1 MERPSSTP
9 GSIDLRNAIGRQY
22 SVPDTVA
29 TAADMAA
36 YARATDDLNSR
47 YLEGDVVAPP
57 LFAVRLF
64 HPLISVCC
72 GDPELN
78 LDMLRLVHGE
88 QDMTWFDAIR
98 PGDLMQLSGILESVA
113 QKKTGCIVA
122 WRLRAS
128 VAGAARVEARLSVFV
143 RGQNLPGVPDGAVF
157 GAIPKG
163 GDGQPLGPSVLRS
176 TTRIDSSHPV
186 RYAEASGDHNP
197 IHLDESVA
205 QAAGL
210 PTVILHGLCTLAMA
224 VAGIIDGPLGGDSSR
239 LRRVAVR
246 FSRPVLPGDEI
257 TTELFSSEAPAEGR
271 SAYHLVTK
279 NQDGDTVIARGWVEV
294 DA

>member
-1 MERPSSTP
+1 M
-9 GSIDLRNAIGRQY
+9 
-22 SVPDTVA
+22 PDTVA
-29 TAADMAA
+29 SAADMAA
-36 YARATDDLNSR
+36 YARATDDLNPR

-64 HPLISVCC
+64 HPLISICC
-72 GDPELN
+72 GDPELD

-98 PGDLMQLSGILESVA
+98 PGDVVQLTGILESVA
-113 QKKTGCIVA
+113 QKSTGCIVA

-128 VAGAARVEARLSVFV
+128 VAGAPRVEARLSVFV
-143 RGQNLPGVPDGAVF
+143 RGQSLPGVPDGAVF

-163 GDGQPLGPSVLRS
+163 GDGQPDGPPVMRS
-176 TTRIDSSHPV
+176 TILIDASHPV
-186 RYAEASGDHNP
+186 RYAEASGDDNP

-210 PTVILHGLCTLAMA
+210 PTVILHGLCTMAMA
-224 VAGIIDGPLGGDSSR
+224 VAGVVDEALDGDASR

-246 FSRPVLPGDEI
+246 FSRPVLPGHEI
-257 TTELFSSEAPAEGR
+257 TTELFRSESRPEGQNT
-271 SAYHLVTK
+271 YHLVTK
-279 NQDGDTVIARGWVEV
+279 NQDGDVVIARGWVV
-294 DA
+294 ADA

>member
-1 MERPSSTP
+1 MGPPSSNP
-9 GSIDLRNAIGRQY
+9 DAIDLRKAIGRQY

-29 TAADMAA
+29 SATDMAA
-36 YARATDDLNSR
+36 YARATDDLNPR

-72 GDPELN
+72 GDPELD

-98 PGDLMQLSGILESVA
+98 PGELVQLTGILESVA

-128 VAGAARVEARLSVFV
+128 VAAAPRVEARLSVFV
-143 RGQNLPGVPDGAVF
+143 RGQSLPGVPDGAVF
-157 GAIPKG
+157 GAVPKG
-163 GDGQPLGPSVLRS
+163 GVGQPDGLPEMIS
-176 TTRIDSSHPV
+176 TNLIDPSHPG
-186 RYAEASGDHNP
+186 RYAEASGDNNP

-210 PTVILHGLCTLAMA
+210 PTVILHGLCTMAMA
-224 VAGIIDGPLGGDSSR
+224 VAGVVDESLGGDASR

-246 FSRPVLPGDEI
+246 FSRPVLPGHEI
-257 TTELFSSEAPAEGR
+257 TTQLFSSDARPEGR
-271 SAYHLVTK
+271 NAYHLVTK
-279 NQDGDTVIARGWVEV
+279 NQDGDVVIARGWVEV